1 MSNSQEFEAY
11 YIIRRVS
18 KLRVMLPLQQQ
29 TKNDT
34 SNGGS
39 NGDAAGNVWDG
50 VLVVGDI
57 WDI

>member
-57 WDI
+57 

>member
-1 MSNSQEFEAY
+1 MSNSQEFEAH

-18 KLRVMLPLQQQ
+18 NLCMMLSFQQQ

-57 WDI
+57 